1 MAAPDD
7 CRVSIYVRC
16 SDYKHLIGVP
26 AGSSGQEQ
34 QQLHACLKKALPVD
48 AEVFLLHGNNNGDD
62 DEEEEEEDRE
72 YLDRIEA
79 FAVQSPAPPPPPPL
93 PPSPAAPAVS
103 PTSSKQ
109 AQTGTGIGKH
119 IHTFQQGKD
128 VFKIYLASAKD
139 AGCVELVQR
148 AERVAMWFI
157 ETAGVCVLR

>member
-1 MAAPDD
+1 MAAPGD

-62 DEEEEEEDRE
+62 DEEEEEEDLE
-72 YLDRIEA
+72 FLDRIEA
-79 FAVQSPAPPPPPPL
+79 FAVQSPAL
-93 PPSPAAPAVS
+93 PPSPPSPPAAAAVS
-103 PTSSKQ
+103 PTSSQQ
-109 AQTGTGIGKH
+109 AQTGTGIGKL

-128 VFKIYLASAKD
+128 VFEIYLASAKD
-139 AGCVELVQR
+139 AGCVELLQR
-148 AERVAMWFI
+148 AEKVAMWFI
-157 ETAGVCVLR
+157 ETAGVCVLC